1 MYDAVI
7 HDIEHNRIAKYL
19 LTRHDTPLTYS
30 EVLDLWRDDTDFRNF
45 YTQLLADSPFAA
57 YRWETPPLTQSS
69 LANPF
74 EFVLINSP
82 WFCSRPTDD
91 KAFENYFTEDADK
104 GIVSFANLSGDATLI
119 VPSPRID
126 VDVYGHLAAFIRNAP
141 SSQIDAFWCVIS
153 TTVKS
158 MVGDTPLWL
167 STAGGG
173 VAWLHVRLDSYPKY
187 YGYSPYR
194 QSEKHPPILDQS
206 LKPDSGC

>member
-1 MYDAVI
+1 MFDAE
-7 HDIEHNRIAKYL
+7 IENIENNRVTKYR

-30 EVLDLWRDDTDFRNF
+30 EVLDLWRHDADFRNF
-45 YTQLLADSPFAA
+45 YTQLLTDSPFAA
-57 YRWETPPLTQSS
+57 YLWETPALTQNTMT
-69 LANPF
+69 NPF

-82 WFCSRPTDD
+82 WFCSRRTDA
-91 KAFENYFTEDADK
+91 KAFENYFTNDDDQ

-126 VDVYGHLAAFIRNAP
+126 TDAYGHLAAFIQQAP
-141 SSQIDAFWCVIS
+141 SSQVDALWSMVG
-153 TTVKS
+153 TTVKD
-158 MVGDTPLWL
+158 MIGKTPLWL

-194 QSEKHPPILDQS
+194 QIT
-206 LKPDSGC
+206 

>member
-7 HDIEHNRIAKYL
+7 HDIEHNRVTKYL
-19 LTRHDTPLTYS
+19 LKHNDTPLTYS

-45 YTQLLADSPFAA
+45 YTQLLADSPFTA
-57 YRWETPPLTQSS
+57 YLWETPSLTQSS

-82 WFCSRPTDD
+82 WFCSRRTDD
-91 KAFENYFTEDADK
+91 KAFANYFTDDTDH
-104 GIVSFANLSGDATLI
+104 GIVIFANLSGDATLI
-119 VPSPRID
+119 VTSPRID
-126 VDVYGHLAAFIRNAP
+126 VDAYGHLAAFIRQAP
-141 SSQIDAFWCVIS
+141 RSQIDALWRIIG
-153 TTVKS
+153 TTVRSRIGK
-158 MVGDTPLWL
+158 TPVWL

-194 QSEKHPPILDQS
+194 QIA
-206 LKPDSGC
+206 

>member
-7 HDIEHNRIAKYL
+7 HDIEHNRVTKYL

-82 WFCSRPTDD
+82 WFCSRRTDD
-91 KAFENYFTEDADK
+91 KAFENYFTDDTDQ

-119 VPSPRID
+119 VTSPRID
-126 VDVYGHLAAFIRNAP
+126 VDAYGHLAAFIRQAP
-141 SSQIDAFWCVIS
+141 RSQIDELWRVIS

-187 YGYSPYR
+187 YDYSPYR
-194 QSEKHPPILDQS
+194 QTL
-206 LKPDSGC
+206 PDHR